1 MPLKMTETASGL
13 LDAAQFLQKS
23 DHICIVCHVNPDG
36 DTLGSAYALA
46 GILEVMGKQVRVCCA
61 SPIPKK
67 YNYLKTGL
75 ALACTR
81 PQHIVAV
88 DIAGIS
94 LWGSLWEELGSKCDL
109 LIDHHVSNAKYANL
123 SVIDPTASSTSILI
137 LQLCGVLGVSLT
149 KQIANAVF
157 TGITTDT
164 GCFRYSNTN
173 ALTFEAGMVL
183 AEAGAE
189 TAMINKLMFETKTR
203 AEMEIM
209 RLALDSIEFHF
220 DGRCAI
226 LYVTLAMREKSG
238 FYDEDLG
245 EIAALPRRVEGV
257 SCGITIKE
265 KTENEYKI
273 SFRTTAGVNANEI
286 AARFGGGGHVRAAGC
301 TIIGNLEEVKAK
313 LISAVGDF
321 VN

>member
-1 MPLKMTETASGL
+1 MPLRMTETAAGL
-13 LDAAQFLQKS
+13 LDAAQFLQNNN
-23 DHICIVCHVNPDG
+23 HFCIACHVNPDG
-36 DTLGSAYALA
+36 DTLGSAFALA
-46 GILEVMGKQVRVCCA
+46 GILEQMGKQVKICCA
-61 SPIPKK
+61 SPIPEKFS
-67 YNYLKTGL
+67 YLGTGL

-81 PQHIVAV
+81 PKHIVAV
-88 DIAGIS
+88 DIAGVS
-94 LWGSLWEELGSKCDL
+94 LWGSLWEEVGARCDL
-109 LIDHHVSNAKYANL
+109 LIDHHISGAKYAGL
-123 SVIDPTASSTSILI
+123 SVVDPTASSTSILI
-137 LQLCGVLGVSLT
+137 LQLCGVLGATLT

-226 LYVTLAMREKSG
+226 LFVTLAMREQSG
-238 FYDEDLG
+238 FFDEDLG

-265 KTENEYKI
+265 KAEHEYKI
-273 SFRTTAGVNANEI
+273 SFRTTAGVNANDI

-301 TIIGNLEEVKAK
+301 TIIGSLEEVKAK
-313 LISAVGDF
+313 LIAAVGDF